1 MISYA
6 ICLPLKSEPQKS
18 TYICINANN
27 TCNSCFM
34 RVFLNR
40 PALKTVTVKIN
51 HLKNYT
57 WQKNTEI
64 INAKQISWVT
74 VK

>member
-1 MISYA
+1 MISYG

-27 TCNSCFM
+27 TCNACFM

-40 PALKTVTVKIN
+40 PALKTVTENKSP
-51 HLKNYT
+51 
-57 WQKNTEI
+57 QKLHM
-64 INAKQISWVT
+64 AK
-74 VK
+74 KY